1 MTNELPLLIVPINVE
16 ALCVNHKVQAA
27 QFLPGVTQ
35 FESLP
40 YNDEAPVYKA
50 FLSERVMAH
59 PFSTGSINAGVHL
72 HWAMPDA
79 LMHGEQQKDHDP
91 RRKHGDPPAGSI
103 RFPRLPDRWLVTRTT
118 LAAKPS
124 GTDDTLSWVVD
135 SRFVAEELGP
145 GNEGSSAIPWENPND
160 PQFRRPPYRY
170 LGRTL
175 PLDQWSAPH
184 PRSLLSE
191 LTAASLGLL
200 QAPSYYPSSR
210 NVFGMHH
217 AAPEKPAEYCY
228 TVCGWH
234 ADMADDPLSGKN
246 AEQTAKTLAK
256 LEWISPRGE
265 ALEPILYER
274 VLYVGMVHSVRWD
287 PDLEPD
293 SPASITA
300 VFGNTT
306 AEATAVLLKTSAAD
320 PSPTFANQLQAL
332 ISGQLDRLAE
342 PGGEQRVNR
351 QFHHQRFSPVAFTNF
366 WYAAKETDGTD
377 AFNSLLAEHK
387 KLLHRLNQA
396 EQVKVTCREEASAR
410 QWQLFADWYKYL
422 KCKYPEGEDLPHPDD
437 VRAFMEEQS
446 LPRARLAIKACKS
459 AAAAA
464 AAAYEELK
472 NILPREYVLTA
483 RPQANCWRPVDPVL
497 LLQGKDVRPA
507 LRFLGDGELP
517 CQISGS
523 SPDYPMLWALDLRPE
538 DVPGVGPARLDAVS
552 DTPDLGPDVDKLGPP
567 KLALQTAV
575 LEGRLLWP
583 AWAGGRLALRAGK
596 PESAPDVSL
605 WLAAKDPQEAG
616 SPWTGKPPAPKS
628 VTGWSGNPWL
638 PMMMH
643 WDISYQPLAIIQ
655 ESEPARHFPPEMLM
669 KRLSDSLDTDEVDL
683 VLKPPSRGNL
693 GDNLPRHYQGITFI
707 TPQAGE
713 RVKQQLWAHARL
725 HPVSMLAAI
734 EPFTEDLPL
743 LSQSLSGFHDRLL
756 LRRQTLQVD
765 VRDPFA
771 RGRFEQ
777 EFAREVEEAVTALD
791 TRVNTL
797 APVVH
802 DAFSPVRGGDFTL
815 ERLWLGDVFGQ
826 CREYSFGRRLHRAK
840 LTENKV
846 LAAPS
851 LGRKDGKGMQPTF
864 PPRMS
869 QPVRLDFNWL
879 LADGNAELSG
889 EDPSAS
895 PVFGWIVPNYLD
907 RSLAIYESS
916 GDPLG
921 SIMAL
926 RGVLAWQ
933 GSPARPGT
941 FGLKPD
947 DLFRGRNPHLRDF
960 TLAFLHQKEGVKYLN
975 AYMDTLNRSMT
986 MIQPLQSAQH
996 ATLPM
1001 LSGHP
1006 LALVR
1011 ASLKL
1016 NLIGPPAVNQTWAAF
1031 EQDFRVAQS
1040 SANDENPL
1048 IERTTNHHEDVKYPV
1063 VLGVVS
1069 DPDDGLVGF
1078 YQGRD
1083 EGEERFAEF
1092 RAIAVPRD
1100 TVAGIDLSKVH
1111 TIQLTAAEPR
1121 HVLTML
1127 VDPRTDVVVTAG
1139 YAPSQSQSLPPEAIK
1154 NAFARIAVTFL
1165 AAPVLTREKPPADEN
1180 GKVALPLP
1188 LPGQQ
1193 KGAWKW
1199 VRVVNDAK
1207 GDRRA
1212 IVARTDLVSASTGIS
1227 GDPLYLQEGWLSLG
1241 EPGKGD

>member
-16 ALCVNHKVQAA
+16 AFCVNQKVQAA
-27 QFLPGVTQ
+27 QFLPGMTQ
-35 FESLP
+35 FQSLP
-40 YNDEAPVYKA
+40 FNDESPVHKP

-79 LMHGEQQKDHDP
+79 LMHGEQAKENEAG
-91 RRKHGDPPAGSI
+91 RKPGDPPAGAF
-103 RFPRLPDRWLVTRTT
+103 RFPRLPDRWLVTRTSLT
-118 LAAKPS
+118 AQESEAN
-124 GTDDTLSWVVD
+124 DTQSWVVD
-135 SRFVAEELGP
+135 SRFVAEELRP
-145 GNEGSSAIPWENPND
+145 GNEGSSAIPWENPDD
-160 PQFRRPPYRY
+160 PEFLRPPYRY

-184 PRSLLSE
+184 QESLLSE
-191 LTAASLGLL
+191 LTVASLGLL

-217 AAPEKPAEYCY
+217 AAPRKATEYCY

-234 ADMADDPLSGKN
+234 TEKADDPLSGKN
-246 AEQTAKTLAK
+246 AEQTAKALAK
-256 LEWISPRGE
+256 LEWKSPHGE
-265 ALEPILYER
+265 TVER
-274 VLYVGMVHSVRWD
+274 VLYVGVVHSVRWD
-287 PDLEPD
+287 PDLEPG

-306 AEATAVLLKTSAAD
+306 AEATSVFLKESATD
-320 PSPTFANQLQAL
+320 PSPAFCNQLQAL
-332 ISGQLDRLAE
+332 ISGQLDRLSE
-342 PGGEQRVNR
+342 PGGDLRVNR
-351 QFHHQRFSPVAFTNF
+351 QFHQQRFSPVAFTNF

-377 AFNSLLAEHK
+377 AFSSLDAEHK
-387 KLLHRLNQA
+387 KLLHELNEA
-396 EQVKVTCREEASAR
+396 EQVNVTRREEASAR

-437 VRAFMEEQS
+437 VRAFIEEQS
-446 LPRARLAIKACKS
+446 LPRATLAIKAARS
-459 AAAAA
+459 AAEAAA
-464 AAAYEELK
+464 TALK
-472 NILPREYVLTA
+472 RLKDVLPPAFVLTA
-483 RPQANCWRPVDPVL
+483 RPQASCWRPVDPVL
-497 LLQGKDVRPA
+497 LLQGKDVKPA
-507 LRFLGDGELP
+507 VRFNGDGVLP
-517 CQISGS
+517 CQVSGAS
-523 SPDYPMLWALDLRPE
+523 QDHAMLWALDLRDG
-538 DVPGVGPARLDAVS
+538 DVPGVGPARLDYIS
-552 DTPDLGPDVDKLGPP
+552 DMPDLGPDIDKLGPP
-567 KLALQTAV
+567 RLALQTAV

-583 AWAGGRLALRAGK
+583 SWAGSRLAVRAGK

-605 WLAAKDPQEAG
+605 WLAAKDPQKAG

-628 VTGWSGNPWL
+628 VTNWSGNPWL

-655 ESEPARHFPPEMLM
+655 ESEPAHQFPPEMLM
-669 KRLSDSLDTDEVDL
+669 KRLSDSLDADEVDL
-683 VLKPPSRGNL
+683 VLKHPSRAKL

-707 TPQAGE
+707 TPQAGK
-713 RVKQQLWAHARL
+713 RVKEQLRAHAQS

-734 EPFTEDLPL
+734 EPIIEDLPL

-771 RGRFEQ
+771 RGPFEQ
-777 EFAREVEEAVTALD
+777 DFARDVEEAVMALG

-826 CREYSFGRRLHRAK
+826 CREYSFRRRHRRAK

-846 LAAPS
+846 LVAPS
-851 LGRKDGKGMQPTF
+851 LGRKEGKGMQPTF

-869 QPVRLDFNWL
+869 QPVRLDFNWV
-879 LADGNAELSG
+879 LADGNADLSG
-889 EDPSAS
+889 QDPSTS

-907 RSLAIYESS
+907 QSLAIYEGS

-933 GSPARPGT
+933 GSPARPET
-941 FGLKPD
+941 FGLKPE
-947 DLFRGRNPHLRDF
+947 DLFKGRNPHLRDF
-960 TLAFLHQKEGVKYLN
+960 TLAFLHQKEGVKYLK
-975 AYMDTLNRSMT
+975 AYMETLNRGMT
-986 MIQPLQSAQH
+986 MIQPLQAPQH

-1001 LSGHP
+1001 LAGHP

-1016 NLIGPPAVNQTWAAF
+1016 NLVGPPAVNQTWAAF
-1031 EQDFRVAQS
+1031 EQDFRVAQFA
-1040 SANDENPL
+1040 ANEGNPL

-1063 VLGVVS
+1063 VLGVVT

-1092 RAIAVPRD
+1092 RAIAEPRD
-1100 TVAGIDLSKVH
+1100 TVPGIDLSKVH
-1111 TIQLTAAEPR
+1111 TIQIAAAESR

-1127 VDPRTDVVVTAG
+1127 VDPRTEVVVTAG
-1139 YAPSQSQSLPPEAIK
+1139 YAPSQSQLLPPEATK
-1154 NAFARIAVTFL
+1154 NAIARIAVTFL

-1180 GKVALPLP
+1180 GKVSLPLP

-1193 KGAWKW
+1193 KGVWNW

-1212 IVARTDLVSASTGIS
+1212 IVAGTDLVSASTSIS
-1227 GDPLYLQEGWLSLG
+1227 ADPVYLQEGWLSLG
-1241 EPGKGD
+1241 EPAKRE